1 MKNLVCSGC
10 GVPLQSRE
18 PAAPGFIPAEKA
30 ETALLCRRCYRLRHY
45 GSFEETE
52 IDADLPGLVRA
63 AAAKA
68 DLSLLVV
75 DFFDLEGSL
84 APDWPSLL
92 SRRIILLVN
101 KGDLLPPRTSRRE
114 VAAWAEALWAK
125 RFPGHR
131 LEAVKTVSAIERGLA
146 RANPEGGVSL
156 RSLAL
161 PPGGKVV
168 IAGVTNS
175 GKSSLLRRLL
185 AAADPEKQQGKQG
198 RRERHG
204 SRGGQKMRT
213 PAPAPVG
220 PTVSAYP
227 GTTQGVTTWILEKY
241 GIELLDTPGLVPGT
255 RMTDHLCPACAG
267 RLLPDRRLNVKLW
280 ELPPGGAVL
289 FGNLAACRNLSSS
302 PRTMVFFAGD
312 RLTLHRTSSGKA
324 ETLLAQ
330 APDWLRAACPKC
342 PGWNG
347 RRLEQAVEIRPGQEF
362 YISGLGWLG
371 VKKEPAALHLSVPE
385 KVEAGLRPA
394 LLGGGASIHR

>member
-1 MKNLVCSGC
+1 MKNLVCSGSVFRC
-10 GVPLQSRE
+10 RAGAGSARVY
-18 PAAPGFIPAEKA
+18 PGGEG

-198 RRERHG
+198 RRG
-204 SRGGQKMRT
+204 SMGAGGQKMRT

-220 PTVSAYP
+220 PTVSAYQEQRR
-227 GTTQGVTTWILEKY
+227 GDHLDSGKY
-241 GIELLDTPGLVPGT
+241 RIELLDTPRLVPG
-255 RMTDHLCPACAG
+255 
-267 RLLPDRRLNVKLW
+267 
-280 ELPPGGAVL
+280 PG
-289 FGNLAACRNLSSS
+289 
-302 PRTMVFFAGD
+302 
-312 RLTLHRTSSGKA
+312 
-324 ETLLAQ
+324 
-330 APDWLRAACPKC
+330 
-342 PGWNG
+342 
-347 RRLEQAVEIRPGQEF
+347 
-362 YISGLGWLG
+362 
-371 VKKEPAALHLSVPE
+371 
-385 KVEAGLRPA
+385 
-394 LLGGGASIHR
+394 